1 MCCFVLPVR
10 MSPRLLNGRVLKR
23 LPMRRRAVLACRRWC
38 SRSIMA
44 ACWCFAL
51 PFSITSASS
60 PSWCFRFW
68 MARRWMSFL
77 HPVAKGWAPFASIA
91 AWPSWNPRL
100 TTKQSLRC
108 ARLSAMRSVANT
120 AAATRSMPFA
130 ICRQTPARCG
140 AMRLRGWETPSAP
153 LSSRFSMRI

>member
-23 LPMRRRAVLACRRWC
+23 LPTRQRAVLVCRRWC
-38 SRSIMA
+38 SQSIMA
-44 ACWCFAL
+44 VCWRFAL
-51 PFSITSASS
+51 PFPITSASS

-68 MARRWMSFL
+68 MALRSTL
-77 HPVAKGWAPFASIA
+77 HLCPVAKSLAPFALIA
-91 AWPSWNPRL
+91 AWTSWNLRL

-108 ARLSAMRSVANT
+108 ARLSAMRSVAN
-120 AAATRSMPFA
+120 AAVATRSMPFA

-140 AMRLRGWETPSAP
+140 AMRLPGRETPSAP
-153 LSSRFSMRI
+153 LSSRASIRI